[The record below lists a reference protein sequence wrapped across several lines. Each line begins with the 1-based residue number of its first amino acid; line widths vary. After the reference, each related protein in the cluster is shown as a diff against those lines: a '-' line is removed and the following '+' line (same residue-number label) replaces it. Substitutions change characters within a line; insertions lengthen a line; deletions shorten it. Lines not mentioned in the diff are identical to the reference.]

1 MAQHLVCPG
10 LHIRNRTRWPWAV
23 LPLLLTRAAA
33 YEVQASPSSL
43 SVLEAKLVNLK
54 KESAELH
61 GPPFREAPRGKS
73 KNKIGAVR
81 SLEAQLSSEN
91 QRLRQQLR
99 RTSERSEDTAVA
111 SRGGAGDQ
119 KVSLLSLNGVHG
131 EPSFALLMRLLL
143 IFGVVNTAIYLAWSA
158 EGPVVEK
165 VKRRAA
171 EPLLR
176 ALGRG
181 TYEVEISELQVTN
194 LPANGSVVL
203 ALDVGGR
210 RFTCEAACVQGLARF
225 QDHFRFPIQ
234 GGGSEGQTC
243 ALRACQGE
251 ETIAE
256 VALTTKDIMRRV
268 HSKHGQQYFHYRM
281 FPKEQHSAW
290 RPSLALRLREA
301 PTSAR

>member
-99 RTSERSEDTAVA
+99 RTSERSE
-111 SRGGAGDQ
+111 
-119 KVSLLSLNGVHG
+119 
-131 EPSFALLMRLLL
+131 
-143 IFGVVNTAIYLAWSA
+143 
-158 EGPVVEK
+158 
-165 VKRRAA
+165 
-171 EPLLR
+171 
-176 ALGRG
+176 ALGC
-181 TYEVEISELQVTN
+181 LW
-194 LPANGSVVL
+194 ANII
-203 ALDVGGR
+203 
-210 RFTCEAACVQGLARF
+210 ARF
-225 QDHFRFPIQ
+225 
-234 GGGSEGQTC
+234 SNGQPT
-243 ALRACQGE
+243 
-251 ETIAE
+251 
-256 VALTTKDIMRRV
+256 LT
-268 HSKHGQQYFHYRM
+268 QN
-281 FPKEQHSAW
+281 
-290 RPSLALRLREA
+290 
-301 PTSAR
+301 